1 MLRIRT
7 FVNEDLQ
14 VFTPAYLFCTTLGGK
29 LFPILF
35 LLDTG
40 ATVTTIL
47 GGDAERME
55 IDFAKLVLS
64 DLKAAGIGGLVD
76 TYELHDVIIAL
87 EEEGTRELIYERIEK
102 IDALKPE
109 ENGEDHFNFSL
120 MGTDFLRR
128 TDFNYRGPTLE
139 I

>member
-7 FVNEDLQ
+7 WVDKDFQ
-14 VFTPAYLFCTTLGGK
+14 VYTSAILFSTTLERP
-29 LFPILF
+29 FTVPF

-47 GGDAERME
+47 DGDAERME
-55 IDFAKLVLS
+55 INFEKLKLS
-64 DLKAAGIGGLVD
+64 ELKAAGIGGLVD
-76 TYELHDVIIAL
+76 TYEMHDVIIVF
-87 EEEGTRELIYERIEK
+87 EEEGTGEPIYERLEK
-102 IDALKPE
+102 VDILKPE
-109 ENGEDHFNFSL
+109 EDKESYFDFSL

-128 TDFNYRGPTLE
+128 TDFKYRGPTLE